1 MKSSQKRNRQI
12 SRRDNRRPEKAIL
25 HVQFENHRTVR
36 LCSFLKNA
44 VFRFAA
50 LQVFFELKM
59 KRLFQAQTQISLLTK
74 VWRLCAEDACK
85 KCASLA
91 GEKA

>member
-50 LQVFFELKM
+50 LQV
-59 KRLFQAQTQISLLTK
+59 LFG
-74 VWRLCAEDACK
+74 AENEASFPGANTNFASDE
-85 KCASLA
+85 SLA
-91 GEKA
+91 IVRRRRM